1 MITINKIDSFFES
14 ALSTCKTLQL
24 SLIPN
29 IPGKEETVPHKLVSY
44 NLKEIVTGYLL
55 ELHLENM
62 ETNEQYIFTYN
73 DIQKIE
79 YHGGSTHRNQKY
91 YIYSLNKRLYNTQHS
106 NELLDGRKL
115 DVSYDDNCYI
125 DIYRITIF
133 K

>member
-1 MITINKIDSFFES
+1 MHRIDSFFES
-14 ALSTCKTLQL
+14 SLSTCKTLQL

-44 NLKEIVTGYLL
+44 NLKETVSGFLL
-55 ELHLENM
+55 ELNLENI
-62 ETNEQYIFTYN
+62 ETKEQYIFTYN

-79 YHGGSTHRNQKY
+79 YYGGFTHQNQKY
-91 YIYSLNKRLYNTQHS
+91 YIYCLNKHLYNIQHG

-115 DVSYDDNCYI
+115 NVSYKDNDYI
-125 DIYRITIF
+125 DIYRIMIY